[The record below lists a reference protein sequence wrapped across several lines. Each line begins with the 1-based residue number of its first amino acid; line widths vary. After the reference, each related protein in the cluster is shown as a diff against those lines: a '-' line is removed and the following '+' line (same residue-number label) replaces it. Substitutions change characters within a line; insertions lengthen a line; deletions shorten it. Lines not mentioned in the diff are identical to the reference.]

1 MKLQF
6 TKMHGAGNDFIVI
19 DAINQDIAF
28 TPAQWQRLAD
38 RRFGIGADQ
47 ILVVEKPRLPGCDFR
62 YRIYNNDGG
71 EVEQC
76 GNGARAFVKFV
87 SEKGLS
93 DKASI
98 RVETMAGIIAPRL
111 ELDGSITVDM
121 GAPVLE
127 PALVPFD
134 AAGLDGVAEGN
145 DTLWPLDLALPG
157 QTAPVLVSV
166 VSMGNPHAVQVVED
180 VDAQDLEQSGPLIEH
195 HPRFPRR
202 VNAGYLQIIDR
213 HHVKLR
219 VYERGAGET
228 LACGTGA
235 CAAAVAGIIAPR
247 LELDGS
253 ITVDMGAPVLEP
265 ALVPFDAAG
274 LDGVA
279 QGTDLLWPLDLAL
292 PGHTAPVLVSVV
304 SMGNPHA
311 VQVVDDVDAQ
321 DLEVTGPRIEH
332 HPRFPRRV
340 NAGYMQVVDRQHVK
354 LRVYERGAGETLA
367 CGTGACA
374 AAVAGIR
381 RGLLDSPVRISARG
395 GELSIAWQGP
405 GHPVLMTGPAV
416 TVFEGT
422 IEL

>member
-1 MKLQF
+1 MKLNF

-19 DAINQDIAF
+19 DAISQNIDF

-93 DKASI
+93 SKASI

-111 ELDGSITVDM
+111 EADGSITVDM

-134 AAGLDGVAEGN
+134 AAGLAGVAQGS

-157 QTAPVLVSV
+157 HSTPVLVSV
-166 VSMGNPHAVQVVED
+166 VSMGNPHAVQVVDD

-202 VNAGYLQIIDR
+202 VNAGYLQIVDR

-235 CAAAVAGIIAPR
+235 CAAAVAGI
-247 LELDGS
+247 
-253 ITVDMGAPVLEP
+253 
-265 ALVPFDAAG
+265 
-274 LDGVA
+274 
-279 QGTDLLWPLDLAL
+279 
-292 PGHTAPVLVSVV
+292 
-304 SMGNPHA
+304 
-311 VQVVDDVDAQ
+311 
-321 DLEVTGPRIEH
+321 
-332 HPRFPRRV
+332 
-340 NAGYMQVVDRQHVK
+340 
-354 LRVYERGAGETLA
+354 LRGR
-367 CGTGACA
+367 
-374 AAVAGIR
+374 
-381 RGLLDSPVRISARG
+381 LDSPVRISARG

-405 GHPVLMTGPAV
+405 GQPVLMTGPAV